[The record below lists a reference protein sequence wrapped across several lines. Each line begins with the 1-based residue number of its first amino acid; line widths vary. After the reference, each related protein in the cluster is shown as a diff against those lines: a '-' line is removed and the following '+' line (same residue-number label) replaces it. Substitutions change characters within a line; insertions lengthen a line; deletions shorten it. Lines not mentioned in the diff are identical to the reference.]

1 MTAALCI
8 LLNWR
13 GQTDLTRRNQGQR
26 QVLILGLCKAHFPPF
41 FACAH
46 LAGWMASILLERR
59 YICWRRQVKLAGRRA
74 PQQQRA
80 QLLPARVSPTG
91 RYRNTIKLS
100 QKTHYRKCNY
110 SKIQINV
117 QRKLAPDRVSQAS
130 KSSWRQ
136 AAQANSPR
144 RRTLELKFS
153 ASNPGWAGLMC
164 QVIMRRNNLGV
175 ADQGSKK

>member
-1 MTAALCI
+1 
-8 LLNWR
+8 
-13 GQTDLTRRNQGQR
+13 
-26 QVLILGLCKAHFPPF
+26 
-41 FACAH
+41 
-46 LAGWMASILLERR
+46 MASILLERR
-59 YICWRRQVKLAGRRA
+59 QVKLTGRR
-74 PQQQRA
+74 PHSREQRA
-80 QLLPARVSPTG
+80 ARGSPTG

-144 RRTLELKFS
+144 RRTVELKFS
-153 ASNPGWAGLMC
+153 ASGSWLGWPHVPGYHEKEQSG
-164 QVIMRRNNLGV
+164 G
-175 ADQGSKK
+175 G